1 MDEPYAINVIE
12 TDRLILR
19 PLRLEDAEAIYNS
32 YAHDEEV
39 TRFLTWRPNNS
50 VEEVEGYLRKA
61 LAAQGRTQLN
71 WVIIR
76 KDNSSLIG
84 MISCRIDNHK
94 VEIGYVLG
102 RAAWGKGFMT
112 EAARAIM
119 DFAFT
124 LPGVYRVYGLCDLEN
139 VASARVME
147 KIGMQRE
154 GILRRAVVHPNIS
167 DEPRDSLCY
176 AKTL

>member
-1 MDEPYAINVIE
+1 MDEPYPINAIE
-12 TDRLILR
+12 TERLILR

-39 TRFLTWRPNNS
+39 TRFLTWRPNHS

-61 LAAQGRTQLN
+61 IAAQGRTQLN

-76 KDNSSLIG
+76 KDDSSLIG
-84 MISCRIDNHK
+84 MISSRIDNHK
-94 VEIGYVLG
+94 VEIGYVLE

-112 EAARAIM
+112 EAAQAVV

-147 KIGMQRE
+147 KIGMQR
-154 GILRRAVVHPNIS
+154 
-167 DEPRDSLCY
+167 
-176 AKTL
+176 